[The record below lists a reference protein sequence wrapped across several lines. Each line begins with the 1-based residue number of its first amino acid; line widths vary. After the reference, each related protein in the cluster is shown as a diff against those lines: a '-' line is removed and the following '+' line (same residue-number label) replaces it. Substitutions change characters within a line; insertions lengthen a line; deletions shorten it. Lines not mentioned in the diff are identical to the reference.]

1 MKGKKETL
9 TQEKE
14 ALHEKLRE
22 QRNRLKEENN
32 RLETIQAEVA
42 ACTSAVEEGKN
53 EIIEILNSRATTKGK
68 AQRFDAMMEQLDI
81 RKAAVSQRILRLKT
95 EEESLASEKSKAQS
109 RYDSVTHTIAS
120 MNEECVR
127 LLISGP
133 HARWCPADARSR
145 RSSCLS
151 PTRSAL
157 FGWPS
162 RSQDPHGRSPRRARE

>member
-1 MKGKKETL
+1 MKEELEKREKEKETL

-95 EEESLASEKSKAQS
+95 EEESLAS
-109 RYDSVTHTIAS
+109 
-120 MNEECVR
+120 
-127 LLISGP
+127 
-133 HARWCPADARSR
+133 
-145 RSSCLS
+145 
-151 PTRSAL
+151 
-157 FGWPS
+157 
-162 RSQDPHGRSPRRARE
+162 